1 MNIAQSQIVQV
12 LIGGRCSYSST
23 EIIPC
28 IEGLEIPEF
37 WLELW
42 GEDKGKRSKM
52 GYAKFELATTNG
64 LISEGTYQLAQ
75 LLPASS
81 PAPHPVISMSGVLWP
96 RQRVL
101 LQLEQGG
108 SSLQVEHHSQ
118 GFSFQGSRAECPH
131 ES

>member
-101 LQLEQGG
+101 SELERSDFSLLAVRHFHQSSGG
-108 SSLQVEHHSQ
+108 
-118 GFSFQGSRAECPH
+118 
-131 ES
+131 